1 MDQGKVGRG
10 RQVIRLY
17 NRQGSSVYQGLV
29 SDDRGMVKI
38 LGKNFYMVFIYF
50 NGKNVELKYF
60 YYVIFYLLD
69 IYVFYLNGYG

>member
-38 LGKNFYMVFIYF
+38 LGKNFYMVFLFILMGKMF
-50 NGKNVELKYF
+50 N
-60 YYVIFYLLD
+60 
-69 IYVFYLNGYG
+69 